1 MKKEKSKK
9 WPFIKIS
16 TVFIL
21 ISFFVIELRMAY
33 IALSPNVD
41 GINIQEFASRRNTT
55 KKILRANRGVIY
67 DA

>member
-21 ISFFVIELRMAY
+21 ISFFVIELRMAS

-41 GINIQEFASRRNTT
+41 
-55 KKILRANRGVIY
+55 
-67 DA
+67 